1 MSNYRL
7 FQINTAD
14 QIVDGHVVACGGDD
28 EARALAPQFLSGY
41 AAVEVW
47 CDRRRIARIASPAG
61 AAACAPEAPPVV
73 AA

>member
-1 MSNYRL
+1 MSSYRL

-28 EARALAPQFLSGY
+28 EATALAPQFLSGY

-47 CDRRRIARIASPAG
+47 CDRRRITRIGSPG
-61 AAACAPEAPPVV
+61 SAAANTADAHPVP